1 MSRPAQSPQG
11 MGLRLPLN
19 TSPLIADGSKRKARP
34 VPDGERPGRRIVF
47 QYSGSIHRFG
57 RWDLMD
63 RQTKHEIWILAIG
76 TIVIEAPFLAVAAL
90 AWAAH

>member
-1 MSRPAQSPQG
+1 MVQSEKRDPCQTGSGQG
-11 MGLRLPLN
+11 G
-19 TSPLIADGSKRKARP
+19 GSL
-34 VPDGERPGRRIVF
+34 F